1 MKDVTLKS
9 ALNQIMLITTLLVV
23 ILALGALF
31 TYSEIKQSL
40 EEKSV
45 QETLLKTADQQI
57 QSMIPSFLVPEQ
69 RVGISVLLERYKETE
84 GLERVEIIDDGRAF
98 PEGFKNCKMGSVAH
112 ICVSSDQAQIGVTIP
127 IQVGERNFGHLFKSK
142 KVLNVLAHD
151 HTLQMI
157 EVVAG
162 ALLLFSILFFVFLSR
177 ITSKQVP
184 TDLNDLVTWLE
195 AVLDGRTN
203 ARAPQLKFQE
213 LNQLGGKIGELLDRH
228 EKSRDRAMI
237 GLLTSGVMHDIRT
250 PLHSL
255 VTAQILVSEQPSH
268 SEKRAKLLENLFRV
282 CSNKLPVIG
291 SIIEAT
297 LDGSRE
303 IHVERKP
310 VDLRSTI
317 NDSLALYGSD
327 IHQKRLRIETP
338 QGNEA
343 IIVEHDPVQMGR
355 VLSNLIKNSF
365 EALNDQ
371 DSTRSQSDLD
381 LSIQVDTSETDMIT
395 IILEDSGPGLPENP
409 ESVFRLFRGTKPR
422 SSGLGLVVSR
432 KIIQAHE
439 GVLIATHAKVLS
451 GARFE
456 IRLPK
461 LATINKFENKTNA
474 VMDQIAFAGGTI

>member
-1 MKDVTLKS
+1 MKEVTLKS

-57 QSMIPSFLVPEQ
+57 QAMIPSFLVPEQ
-69 RVGISVLLERYKETE
+69 RVGISVLLERYKDIE
-84 GLERVEIIDDGRAF
+84 GLERVEIIDDGRAL
-98 PEGFKNCKMGSVAH
+98 PVEFKNCKTGTVAH

-142 KVLNVLAHD
+142 KVQNVLAHD

-157 EVVAG
+157 EA
-162 ALLLFSILFFVFLSR
+162 AAATLLLFSIFLFVFLSR

-184 TDLNDLVTWLE
+184 ADLNDLVVWLE

-255 VTAQILVSEQPSH
+255 VTAQILVSEQSGP
-268 SEKRAKLLENLFRV
+268 SEKRIKLLENLFRV

-291 SIIEAT
+291 
-297 LDGSRE
+297 D
-303 IHVERKP
+303 RK
-310 VDLRSTI
+310 T
-317 NDSLALYGSD
+317 
-327 IHQKRLRIETP
+327 RL
-338 QGNEA
+338 
-343 IIVEHDPVQMGR
+343 
-355 VLSNLIKNSF
+355 NS
-365 EALNDQ
+365 
-371 DSTRSQSDLD
+371 SH
-381 LSIQVDTSETDMIT
+381 
-395 IILEDSGPGLPENP
+395 
-409 ESVFRLFRGTKPR
+409 RL
-422 SSGLGLVVSR
+422 
-432 KIIQAHE
+432 
-439 GVLIATHAKVLS
+439 
-451 GARFE
+451 
-456 IRLPK
+456 
-461 LATINKFENKTNA
+461 
-474 VMDQIAFAGGTI
+474 